1 MSIEEKKFRG
11 RGDIYGDRGLHK
23 LESSPRFKEVNN
35 RFTGEIKKFAT
46 KLVNIPYHELET
58 KTAKAKGN
66 RRNLEGVNVRK
77 LDLFNLL
84 KDQRVISNPA
94 IGYTLAGDPT
104 IYLIDGWTRRAVIM
118 ELAKNEEAFINLPV
132 EVMNITE
139 DDLWV
144 VTALVYQ
151 SNTNTPHN
159 NFEKSELMLDFYQLY
174 AAANPE
180 STAKDLYMSVGSST
194 LKSPNYGDFKA
205 MLFLAVLTD
214 LLKKQEINVLP
225 KVRTIIDAKHIIKWL
240 ESQRC
245 KITISKNR
253 KCVQYLSDHLAAQIQ
268 PHLED
273 IVLRLDAALNAKEAF
288 TETKEVKEE
297 SEASCLEINKK
308 ACSFNLNVNRSDL
321 TPEAMEKVYAL
332 FKEKEKE
339 LQDLLDRIENILKE
353 EAEATK

>member
-11 RGDIYGDRGLHK
+11 RGDIYGNRGLHK

-35 RFTGEIKKFAT
+35 RFTGEIKKFST
-46 KLVNIPYHELET
+46 KLVNIPCNELEE

-84 KDQRVISNPA
+84 KSQRVISSPA
-94 IGYTLAGDPT
+94 IGYTIGDDPT
-104 IYLIDGWTRRAVIM
+104 IYLIDGWTRRAVII
-118 ELAKNEEAFINLPV
+118 ELAKSEEALINLPI
-132 EVMNITE
+132 EVMSLTE

-151 SNTNTPHN
+151 SSTNTPHN

-174 AAANPE
+174 AASNPE

-214 LLKKQEINVLP
+214 LLRKQEINVLV
-225 KVRTIIDAKHIIKWL
+225 KLRTIIDAKFIIKWL
-240 ESQRC
+240 ESQQC

-253 KCVQYLSDHLAAQIQ
+253 KCIQNISDHLATQIS
-268 PHLED
+268 PYIDD
-273 IVLRLDAALNAKEAF
+273 IVLRLDAASNVKDAF
-288 TETKEVKEE
+288 SNNTSEKHDNET
-297 SEASCLEINKK
+297 SYLEINKK
-308 ACSFNLNVNRSDL
+308 ACSFNLSINRSDL
-321 TPEAMEKVYAL
+321 TPEAMEKVYSL

-339 LQDLLDRIENILKE
+339 LQDLLKRVESIIKE
-353 EAEATK
+353 DSETSK